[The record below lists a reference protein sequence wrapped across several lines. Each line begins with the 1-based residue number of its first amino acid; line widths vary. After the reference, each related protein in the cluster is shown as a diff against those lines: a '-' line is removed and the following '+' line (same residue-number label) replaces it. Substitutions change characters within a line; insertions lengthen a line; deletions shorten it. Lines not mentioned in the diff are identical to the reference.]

1 MGTVKLLSPNLTTS
15 VAAVAALHSVK
26 VCSKM
31 SQNILETTCYT
42 YVILCYAFVA
52 LRTTAKPRNTWA
64 YGDYSYS
71 KPMRYALY

>member
-1 MGTVKLLSPNLTTS
+1 MGAVKLLSPNLTTS

-52 LRTTAKPRNTWA
+52 LQTTAKP
-64 YGDYSYS
+64 
-71 KPMRYALY
+71 